1 MKKLENFSWKIWHL
15 YALVSV
21 TIFMIGGICSFFY
34 LKEAGYVVNERNYT
48 YVGKGQR
55 LTDFKKV
62 EGVDVGFPILAISF
76 KEDGYTWR
84 SYQYAVGHR
93 YLAFQDSKLGKTK
106 LNEKDPEEYFKI
118 RYYLMGE
125 EKGEG
130 HTIDVL
136 KIAQKMGYKTVKGE
150 MQSTMYSDGK
160 DDYVE
165 VNLQGDKS
173 LFINLRTQKASQN
186 RPKEPIRYG
195 YKGIYKGLSNPEF
208 YTKNYWNDVSQTK
221 VSWPWVQYVRTD
233 EEQSITSNSE
243 EEEEDS
249 KLLSLLKNYGFL
261 LILEEDRTLSNSQ
274 SLVQELFPDA
284 TNFGW
289 LVDEDYTKDGKS
301 AYIENSEELHQVL
314 QQEKVE
320 REHEDEE

>member
-1 MKKLENFSWKIWHL
+1 MKKLENFSWKMWQV
-15 YALVSV
+15 YALAAV
-21 TIFMIGGICSFFY
+21 TIFMIGAIWSFFY

-62 EGVDVGFPILAISF
+62 EGVDVRFPILAISF
-76 KEDGYTWR
+76 KEANETWNSR
-84 SYQYAVGHR
+84 YYAVGHR

-106 LNEKDPEEYFKI
+106 LNEKDSEEYFKI
-118 RYYLMGE
+118 RYYLLGE

-136 KIAQKMGYKTVKGE
+136 KIAQKMGYKTIKGE

-165 VNLQGDKS
+165 VSLIGDES
-173 LFINLRTQKASQN
+173 LFINLQTQKVSKK
-186 RPKEPIRYG
+186 RPKETIRYG

-208 YTKNYWNDVSQTK
+208 YTENFWEDEDRTK
-221 VSWPWVQYVRTD
+221 VNWPWVQYNKTD

-243 EEEEDS
+243 EKENDS
-249 KLLSLLKNYGFL
+249 KLLSMLKNYGFL

-274 SLVQELFPDA
+274 SLLQELFPDA

-301 AYIENSEELHQVL
+301 AYIENSEELSQVV

>member
-1 MKKLENFSWKIWHL
+1 MKKLENFSWKMWQV
-15 YALVSV
+15 YALAAM

-55 LTDFKKV
+55 LTEFKKV

-76 KEDGYTWR
+76 KEANGTWNSR
-84 SYQYAVGHR
+84 HYAVGHR
-93 YLAFQDSKLGKTK
+93 YLAFQDSKLAKTK

-118 RYYLMGE
+118 RYYLLGE

-136 KIAQKMGYKTVKGE
+136 KIAQKMGYKTIKGD

-165 VNLQGDKS
+165 VRLIGDES
-173 LFINLRTQKASQN
+173 LFINLQTQKVSKK
-186 RPKEPIRYG
+186 RPKETIRYG
-195 YKGIYKGLSNPEF
+195 YKGIYKGLTNPEF
-208 YTKNYWNDVSQTK
+208 YTENFWEDENRTK
-221 VSWPWVQYVRTD
+221 VNWPWVQYTKTD
-233 EEQSITSNSE
+233 EEQSFTSNSE
-243 EEEEDS
+243 EKEDDS

-274 SLVQELFPDA
+274 SLLQELFPDA

-301 AYIENSEELHQVL
+301 AYIENSEELYQVV

>member
-1 MKKLENFSWKIWHL
+1 MKKLENFSWKMWQVYTL
-15 YALVSV
+15 AAV
-21 TIFMIGGICSFFY
+21 TIFMIGSIWSFFY

-55 LTDFKKV
+55 LTEFKKV

-76 KEDGYTWR
+76 KEANGTWNSR
-84 SYQYAVGHR
+84 HYAVGHR
-93 YLAFQDSKLGKTK
+93 YLAFQDSKLAKTK
-106 LNEKDPEEYFKI
+106 LNEKNPEEYFKI
-118 RYYLMGE
+118 RNYLLGE

-136 KIAQKMGYKTVKGE
+136 KIAQKMGYKTIKGD

-165 VNLQGDKS
+165 VRLIGDES
-173 LFINLRTQKASQN
+173 LFINLQTQKVSKK
-186 RPKEPIRYG
+186 RPKEAIRYG
-195 YKGIYKGLSNPEF
+195 YKGVYKGLSNPEF
-208 YTKNYWNDVSQTK
+208 YTENFWEDENRTK
-221 VSWPWVQYVRTD
+221 VNWPWVQYTKTD

-243 EEEEDS
+243 EKEDDS

-274 SLVQELFPDA
+274 SLLQELFPDA

-301 AYIENSEELHQVL
+301 AYIENSEELYQVV

-320 REHEDEE
+320 KEHEDEE

>member
-1 MKKLENFSWKIWHL
+1 MEKLENFSWKIWHL
-15 YALVSV
+15 YALVAV

-55 LTDFKKV
+55 LTEFKKV

-76 KEDGYTWR
+76 KEANGTWNSR
-84 SYQYAVGHR
+84 HYAVGHR
-93 YLAFQDSKLGKTK
+93 YLAFQDSKLAKTK

-118 RYYLMGE
+118 RYYLLGE

-136 KIAQKMGYKTVKGE
+136 KIAQKMGYKTIKGD

-165 VNLQGDKS
+165 VRLIGDES
-173 LFINLRTQKASQN
+173 LFINLQTQKVSKK
-186 RPKEPIRYG
+186 RPKETIRYG
-195 YKGIYKGLSNPEF
+195 YKGIYKGLTNPEF
-208 YTKNYWNDVSQTK
+208 YTENFWEDENRTK
-221 VSWPWVQYVRTD
+221 VNWPWVQYTKTD
-233 EEQSITSNSE
+233 EEQSFTSNSE
-243 EEEEDS
+243 EKEDDS

-274 SLVQELFPDA
+274 SLLQELFPDA
-284 TNFGW
+284 TNFGC

-301 AYIENSEELHQVL
+301 AYIENSEELYQVV

>member
-15 YALVSV
+15 YALVAV

-55 LTDFKKV
+55 LTEFKKV

-76 KEDGYTWR
+76 KEANGTWNSR
-84 SYQYAVGHR
+84 HYAVGHR
-93 YLAFQDSKLGKTK
+93 YLAFQDSKLAKTK
-106 LNEKDPEEYFKI
+106 LNEKDPEESFKI
-118 RYYLMGE
+118 RYYLLGE

-136 KIAQKMGYKTVKGE
+136 KIAQKMGYKTIKGD

-165 VNLQGDKS
+165 VRLIGDES
-173 LFINLRTQKASQN
+173 LFINLQTQRVSKKS
-186 RPKEPIRYG
+186 PKEAIRYG
-195 YKGIYKGLSNPEF
+195 YKGVYKGLSNPEF
-208 YTKNYWNDVSQTK
+208 YTENFWEDENRTK
-221 VSWPWVQYVRTD
+221 VNWPWVQYTKTD

-243 EEEEDS
+243 EKEDDS

-274 SLVQELFPDA
+274 SLLQELFPDA

-289 LVDEDYTKDGKS
+289 LVDEDYTKDSKS
-301 AYIENSEELHQVL
+301 AYIENSEELYQVV

>member
-1 MKKLENFSWKIWHL
+1 MKKLENFSWKICHL

-21 TIFMIGGICSFFY
+21 TIFMIGSICSFFY
-34 LKEAGYVVNERNYT
+34 LKEAGYVVTERNYT

-136 KIAQKMGYKTVKGE
+136 KIAQKMGYKSIKGE

-186 RPKEPIRYG
+186 RPKERIRYG

-243 EEEEDS
+243 EKEEDS

-301 AYIENSEELHQVL
+301 AYIENSEELHQVV
-314 QQEKVE
+314 Q
-320 REHEDEE
+320 